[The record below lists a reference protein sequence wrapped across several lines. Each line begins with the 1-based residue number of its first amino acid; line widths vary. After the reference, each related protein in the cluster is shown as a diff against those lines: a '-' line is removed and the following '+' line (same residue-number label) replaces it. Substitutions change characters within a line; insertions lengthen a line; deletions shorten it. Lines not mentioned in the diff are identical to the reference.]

1 MKAAIIGGGPR
12 GLWAV
17 EELASRAGRAG
28 VSLDVHVFEPGQ
40 LGLGS
45 AYSPQQPSYKRMNVT
60 SRIVSTALG
69 SFTQWRHACSA
80 TAPRHSEAE
89 DLFSS
94 ADDYFP
100 ARALVGE
107 FLIASWEHALGNL
120 PRRVTVTVHHEK
132 VTTLQP
138 VKSVPES
145 AERWSVNGSIFD
157 RVLLA
162 AGHASTWPGAFDP
175 VVAEDRAPIAL
186 RGLALTFIDATLD
199 LTEGRGGY
207 FQPAE
212 SPEFPG
218 QLTYV
223 PSGREPR
230 AIVPFSR
237 SGRFMETKVD
247 PEGMLAHLDLE
258 ESIIRGSNQVRL
270 ASTDVELTAAIAKT
284 ACEMLSVARCV
295 YRTQAQS
302 IGNVDTPA
310 NYDEQDLAAIHQVL
324 AGSDA
329 GEPVEDLR
337 QSLLVATGSHQPTA
351 RWAAGHAFRTLY
363 PAIVERTSF
372 GGRVDF
378 PGFGDLARRMERVA
392 FGPPIINSA
401 KILALLDA
409 GILSTQHLTD
419 GQAAR
424 ATTQGF
430 TDCVIAPPG
439 LVPGTLA
446 AELVSQGIAHVPQ
459 GHRGIKVHRDG
470 SLPDHPTLAIV
481 GRDTED
487 VVLGPDTLS
496 RTLHDVVTRWARGV
510 VEDAKKEHSNM
521 NAHTT
526 APEPDV
532 RSRARATVPLTA
544 RLEPWMVDLAA
555 DPTGA
560 QRIIETYG
568 SPTNVLHTAAM
579 RDNVEELVTAGRDRG
594 IDVRVFYARKAN
606 KALCFV
612 DTMRDAGHGVDVA
625 SYRELAHVLDRGVPG
640 PRIILSAAIKPDEL
654 LELAIRNDV
663 TISVDN
669 VAEMRRIEAL
679 AASLQ
684 TTAIV
689 APRLAPRPDTL
700 PATRFGELGGTW
712 SASLS
717 SFDATRVRIAGVHV
731 HLHGYAAADRRTAL
745 QQCFELIDA
754 IADAGHTPEFIDL
767 GGGVPMSYLDD
778 AKEFE
783 NFHTQRQAMIDGE
796 REPFTW
802 KADPLAN
809 TYPFHQSPTRGA
821 WLQEV
826 LDDSIVA
833 GMQQRNLRLHL
844 EPGRSILD
852 GCGMI
857 LARVAFTKTMSDGTP
872 LVGLEMNRTQ
882 CRTTADDI
890 LLDPLLIPAGDRPE
904 KITDGAGQP
913 AADRAG
919 NGADNR
925 AESTEGFLVG
935 AYCIEDEV
943 IIRRKMEFP
952 EGIAAGDI
960 IAIPNSAGYF
970 MHILE
975 SASHQIPLAKNVV
988 MGGISA
994 EPQLDLIDQ

>member
-1 MKAAIIGGGPR
+1 MKVAIIGGGPR

-40 LGLGS
+40 LGPGS

-69 SFTQWRHACSA
+69 SFTQWRRACSA

-100 ARALVGE
+100 ARAFVGE
-107 FLIASWEHALGNL
+107 FLIASWEHVLGNL
-120 PRRVTVTVHHEK
+120 PRRITVTVHHEK

-138 VKSVPES
+138 WDSAPES

-162 AGHASTWPGAFDP
+162 AGHASTWPGALDP
-175 VVAEDRAPIAL
+175 VVAEDRDPIAL

-207 FQPAE
+207 FQPTE
-212 SPEFPG
+212 TPEFPG
-218 QLTYV
+218 QLTYI

-258 ESIIRGSNQVRL
+258 ESITRGSNQVRL
-270 ASTDVELTAAIAKT
+270 ASTDEELTAAIAET

-302 IGNVDTPA
+302 MGNVDTPA

-372 GGRVDF
+372 GGRVNF

-401 KILALLDA
+401 KILALIDA

-424 ATTQGF
+424 ATAQGF
-430 TDCVIAPPG
+430 SDCVIAPPG

-459 GHRGIKVHRDG
+459 GHRGIEVHRDG

-510 VEDAKKEHSNM
+510 VEDAKKEH
-521 NAHTT
+521 
-526 APEPDV
+526 
-532 RSRARATVPLTA
+532 
-544 RLEPWMVDLAA
+544 
-555 DPTGA
+555 
-560 QRIIETYG
+560 
-568 SPTNVLHTAAM
+568 
-579 RDNVEELVTAGRDRG
+579 
-594 IDVRVFYARKAN
+594 
-606 KALCFV
+606 
-612 DTMRDAGHGVDVA
+612 
-625 SYRELAHVLDRGVPG
+625 
-640 PRIILSAAIKPDEL
+640 
-654 LELAIRNDV
+654 
-663 TISVDN
+663 
-669 VAEMRRIEAL
+669 
-679 AASLQ
+679 
-684 TTAIV
+684 
-689 APRLAPRPDTL
+689 
-700 PATRFGELGGTW
+700 
-712 SASLS
+712 
-717 SFDATRVRIAGVHV
+717 
-731 HLHGYAAADRRTAL
+731 
-745 QQCFELIDA
+745 
-754 IADAGHTPEFIDL
+754 
-767 GGGVPMSYLDD
+767 
-778 AKEFE
+778 
-783 NFHTQRQAMIDGE
+783 
-796 REPFTW
+796 
-802 KADPLAN
+802 
-809 TYPFHQSPTRGA
+809 
-821 WLQEV
+821 
-826 LDDSIVA
+826 
-833 GMQQRNLRLHL
+833 
-844 EPGRSILD
+844 
-852 GCGMI
+852 
-857 LARVAFTKTMSDGTP
+857 
-872 LVGLEMNRTQ
+872 
-882 CRTTADDI
+882 
-890 LLDPLLIPAGDRPE
+890 
-904 KITDGAGQP
+904 
-913 AADRAG
+913 
-919 NGADNR
+919 
-925 AESTEGFLVG
+925 
-935 AYCIEDEV
+935 
-943 IIRRKMEFP
+943 
-952 EGIAAGDI
+952 
-960 IAIPNSAGYF
+960 
-970 MHILE
+970 
-975 SASHQIPLAKNVV
+975 
-988 MGGISA
+988 
-994 EPQLDLIDQ
+994 